1 SDGETGWLALRHI
14 GQVAAKAE
22 VGRLSIEAEVRGE
35 QQTEIGHPRE
45 FVFEIFSPGADAAVF
60 EGDVWRLDG
69 LDIEIETDIA
79 QRAVEITGSTA
90 IVTFTAASDQS
101 HVRFNF
107 SIA

>member
-1 SDGETGWLALRHI
+1 M
-14 GQVAAKAE
+14 
-22 VGRLSIEAEVRGE
+22 
-35 QQTEIGHPRE
+35 
-45 FVFEIFSPGADAAVF
+45 FEIFSPGADAAVF

-69 LDIEIETDIA
+69 LEIGIETDIA

-101 HVRFNF
+101 HAIFEF